1 MKRTR
6 ALSRMAVVQAFSF
19 GRFTREIT
27 SGSVR
32 TLLSG
37 SLGWRAAIYFSG
49 MSVRVM
55 SLHTEYR
62 FDLTTQQG
70 LGIE

>member
-1 MKRTR
+1 MKRTYV
-6 ALSRMAVVQAFSF
+6 LSRMAVVQASF